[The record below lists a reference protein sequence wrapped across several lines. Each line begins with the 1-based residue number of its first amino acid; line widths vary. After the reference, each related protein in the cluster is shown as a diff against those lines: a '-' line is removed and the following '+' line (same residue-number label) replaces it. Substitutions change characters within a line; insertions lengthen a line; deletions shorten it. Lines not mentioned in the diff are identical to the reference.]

1 LVNGDMYVYC
11 EFIFKGVGKMKRNN
25 FLVWL
30 IVLLMVS
37 GFNNPILAKKRVEKQ
52 KELAINWVDK
62 NQNLLIEI
70 SDKIWEYAETAL
82 KEYKSSQ
89 LLIETLERAGFKVE
103 KGVAGM
109 PTAFV
114 ATYGEGKPIIGILA
128 EYDALPGL
136 SQKVLTKKEPLIPGA
151 PGHGCGH
158 NLFGTASLGAALAV
172 KYVMEK
178 YNIPGTIKLFGC
190 PAEETVVG
198 KTFMAREGIFDNL
211 SAAIVWHPST
221 TTRVNTG
228 SSLAMNNFKVF
239 FYGHTAHAASDP
251 WNGRSA
257 LDAVEL
263 MDIGVNFLREH
274 IHPTARIHY
283 VILNGGKA
291 PNVVPDF
298 AEVWYYVRDVNRKNV
313 DEIYKRVLNIIK
325 GASLMT
331 ETEYKVEF
339 ITAVHS
345 LLPNI
350 TGSKVM
356 QKNLEKI
363 GAPKFTPEEI
373 DFAKE
378 IQKSCGKEEKGL
390 KQKVEPFKII
400 IDQRGGSTD
409 VAEVSRITP
418 TVQLNVAC
426 APVGIPWHSWAVVA
440 SSGHSIGH
448 KGMLVAAKVMALTAI
463 DFLNNSKL
471 IEKMWK
477 EFKEKTKGEKY
488 KSPLP
493 EGLKVK
499 LPEK

>member
-1 LVNGDMYVYC
+1 MRR
-11 EFIFKGVGKMKRNN
+11 IN
-25 FLVWL
+25 FLSLL
-30 IVLLMVS
+30 IILLILLM
-37 GFNNPILAKKRVEKQ
+37 FNNSIFAKKKVEEQ
-52 KELAINWVDK
+52 KELAISWIN
-62 NQNLLIEI
+62 NNNSFLIEI
-70 SDKIWEYAETAL
+70 SNKIWKYAETAL
-82 KEYKSSQ
+82 REYKSSQ
-89 LLIETLERAGFKVE
+89 LLIEVLEKAGFKVE

-114 ATYGEGKPIIGILA
+114 ATYGKGEPVIGILA

-136 SQKVLTKKEPLIPGA
+136 SQKVSTKKEPLVPGA

-158 NLFGTASLGAALAV
+158 NLFGTASLGAVLAV
-172 KYVMEK
+172 KFVMEK
-178 YNIPGTIKLFGC
+178 YNLPGTIKLFGC

-211 SAAIVWHPST
+211 SAAIAWHPST
-221 TTRVNTG
+221 TTKVNTG

-263 MDIGVNFLREH
+263 MNIGVNFLREH
-274 IHPTARIHY
+274 IRPTARIHY

-313 DEIYKRVLNIIK
+313 EEIYKRVLNIIK

-331 ETEYKVEF
+331 DTKYKIEF

-345 LLPNI
+345 VLPNI

-363 GAPKFTPEEI
+363 GAPKFTPLEI
-373 DFAKE
+373 DFAKG
-378 IQKSCGKEEKGL
+378 IQESCNKETKGL
-390 KQKVEPFKII
+390 NQKIEPFKVT

-426 APVGIPWHSWAVVA
+426 APLGVPWHSWAVVA
-440 SSGHSIGH
+440 SSGHTIGH
-448 KGMLVAAKVMALTAI
+448 KGMLIATKVMALTAI
-463 DFLNNSKL
+463 DFLNDNKL

-493 EGLKVK
+493 EGLKLA
-499 LPEK
+499 LPKK